1 MRSELFS
8 AENLEKESNQ
18 PGLRLQN
25 SKLLKAELNG
35 EFMARVGSMVAYQ
48 GQVQFEALGSGGIGK
63 FLKQKLT
70 GEGVP
75 LMKISGRGD
84 VFLAENAADIHI
96 IDLEPGDAL
105 SINGANVLA
114 FDSTLN
120 YDIKMVQGV
129 GMMSNAGLFNCVFS
143 GYGRIAV
150 TTKGTPVVLSVD
162 QPTYVDPQAA
172 ICWSANLQT
181 GYHRAEQMG
190 LGTLLGRST
199 GERFTM
205 SFAQP
210 GLRGR
215 AAVRGAPRRPR
226 RRRGTGSAAAGRHPR
241 QPARLTEDTPRF
253 CPAGQNLARR
263 GAERSLPGRACRNE
277 GGRVSRV
284 GRSEGGTARRRCRR
298 SPRP

>member
-8 AENLEKESNQ
+8 ADNLEKESAQ

-35 EFMARVGSMVAYQ
+35 DFMARVGSMVAYQ
-48 GQVQFEALGSGGIGK
+48 GQIKFEALGSGGLSK

-75 LMKISGRGD
+75 LMKVRGHGD
-84 VFLAENAADIHI
+84 VFLAENAADIHM

-181 GYHRAEQMG
+181 GYHRRGQTG

-205 SFAQP
+205 SFAGQGFVVVQP
-210 GLRGR
+210 SEEPPGGMI
-215 AAVRGAPRRPR
+215 A
-226 RRRGTGSAAAGRHPR
+226 GTGS
-241 QPARLTEDTPRF
+241 
-253 CPAGQNLARR
+253 GQQSGQGGGLLGNLL
-263 GAERSLPGRACRNE
+263 GN
-277 GGRVSRV
+277 
-284 GRSEGGTARRRCRR
+284 
-298 SPRP
+298 

>member
-8 AENLEKESNQ
+8 ADNLEKEGQ

-48 GQVQFEALGSGGIGK
+48 GQVNFEALGSGGIGK

-75 LMKISGRGD
+75 LMRVTGHGD
-84 VFLAENAADIHI
+84 VFLAESAADIHL
-96 IDLEPGDAL
+96 IDIEPGDAL

-114 FDSTLN
+114 FESTLQ

-143 GYGRIAV
+143 GQGRIAV

-172 ICWSANLQT
+172 ICWSASLQT
-181 GYHRAEQMG
+181 GYHRADQLGM
-190 LGTLLGRST
+190 GTLLGRTT

-205 SFAQP
+205 SFAGQGFVVVQP
-210 GLRGR
+210 SEEPPGGLHG
-215 AAVRGAPRRPR
+215 AA
-226 RRRGTGSAAAGRHPR
+226 H
-241 QPARLTEDTPRF
+241 
-253 CPAGQNLARR
+253 GQQQQGGILGNLL
-263 GAERSLPGRACRNE
+263 GN
-277 GGRVSRV
+277 
-284 GRSEGGTARRRCRR
+284 
-298 SPRP
+298 

>member
-8 AENLEKESNQ
+8 AENLEKESAQ

-25 SKLLKAELNG
+25 SKLLKAELSG
-35 EFMARVGSMVAYQ
+35 EFMARQVSMVAYQ
-48 GQVQFEALGSGGIGK
+48 GNVQFEALGSGGLGK
-63 FLKQKLT
+63 FIKQKLT

-75 LMKISGRGD
+75 LMRVRGNGD
-84 VFLAENAADIHI
+84 VFIADRAADIHL
-96 IDLEPGDAL
+96 IDLEQGDAL
-105 SINGANVLA
+105 SINGSNVLA
-114 FDSTLN
+114 FDSTLQ
-120 YDIKMVQGV
+120 YDIKMVGGA

-205 SFAQP
+205 SFAGQGFVVVQP
-210 GLRGR
+210 SEEPPGGMI
-215 AAVRGAPRRPR
+215 A
-226 RRRGTGSAAAGRHPR
+226 GTGS
-241 QPARLTEDTPRF
+241 
-253 CPAGQNLARR
+253 GQQSGQGGGLLGNLL
-263 GAERSLPGRACRNE
+263 GN
-277 GGRVSRV
+277 
-284 GRSEGGTARRRCRR
+284 
-298 SPRP
+298 

>member
-1 MRSELFS
+1 MRSDLFS

-35 EFMARVGSMVAYQ
+35 EFMARTGSMVAYQ
-48 GQVQFEALGSGGIGK
+48 GQVQFQALGSGGVGK

-75 LMKISGRGD
+75 LMRVSGQGD
-84 VFLAENAADIHI
+84 VFLAERASDIHL
-96 IDLEPGDAL
+96 IDIEQGDAL

-114 FDSTLN
+114 FDSTLS

-172 ICWSANLQT
+172 ICWSAGLQT

-190 LGTLLGRST
+190 LGTLLGRNT

-205 SFAQP
+205 SFAGQGFVVVQP
-210 GLRGR
+210 SEEPPGGLAG
-215 AAVRGAPRRPR
+215 
-226 RRRGTGSAAAGRHPR
+226 AAG
-241 QPARLTEDTPRF
+241 
-253 CPAGQNLARR
+253 GQQQ
-263 GAERSLPGRACRNE
+263 S
-277 GGRVSRV
+277 GGLL
-284 GRSEGGTARRRCRR
+284 GGILGN
-298 SPRP
+298 

>member
-8 AENLEKESNQ
+8 KDNLEKESDQ

-35 EFMARVGSMVAYQ
+35 DFMARQGSMVAYQ

-75 LMKISGRGD
+75 LMRVRGQGD
-84 VFLAENAADIHI
+84 VFLAERAADIHL
-96 IDLEPGDAL
+96 IDLEQGDAL

-114 FDSTLN
+114 FDSTLQ
-120 YDIKMVQGV
+120 YDVRMTSGGA
-129 GMMSNAGLFNCVFS
+129 GMMSNAGLFNCVFT

-181 GYHRAEQMG
+181 GFHRAEQLG
-190 LGTLLGRST
+190 LGTLIGRTT

-205 SFAQP
+205 SFAGQGFVVVQP
-210 GLRGR
+210 SEETSHGLAG
-215 AAVRGAPRRPR
+215 AA
-226 RRRGTGSAAAGRHPR
+226 H
-241 QPARLTEDTPRF
+241 
-253 CPAGQNLARR
+253 GQQQGGGILGNLL
-263 GAERSLPGRACRNE
+263 GN
-277 GGRVSRV
+277 
-284 GRSEGGTARRRCRR
+284 
-298 SPRP
+298 